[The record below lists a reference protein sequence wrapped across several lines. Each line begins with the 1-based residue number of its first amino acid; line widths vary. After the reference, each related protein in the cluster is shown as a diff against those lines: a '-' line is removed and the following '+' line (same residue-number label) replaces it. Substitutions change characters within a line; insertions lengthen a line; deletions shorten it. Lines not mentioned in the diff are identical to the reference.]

1 MRIGIDCFFL
11 MSQRPAL
18 ALGGWSWTF
27 CAWPQAH
34 GAHQLGSG
42 DGAENKVVLR

>member
-18 ALGGWSWTF
+18 ARGGWSWTF

-34 GAHQLGSG
+34 GAHQLGG
-42 DGAENKVVLR
+42 VGAEDEAVLR